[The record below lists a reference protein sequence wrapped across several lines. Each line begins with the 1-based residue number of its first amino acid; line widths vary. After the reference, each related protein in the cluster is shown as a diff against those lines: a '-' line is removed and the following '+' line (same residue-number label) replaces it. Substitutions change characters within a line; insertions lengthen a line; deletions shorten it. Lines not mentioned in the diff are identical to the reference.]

1 MPASAVSVSVS
12 VRINSMFG
20 LDSYTC
26 SFLLNSEFM
35 FELES

>member
-1 MPASAVSVSVS
+1 MPASAISVS
-12 VRINSMFG
+12 VRINSMFA